1 MYAYVYVH
9 VYVYVYVYAYVYVY
23 VSHWGVG
30 RPAEAPQNLPEQHVF
45 WLMVHLLH
53 RSPDSVRRESF
64 ETLVIKLHP
73 VSSRCQCILC
83 DDM

>member
-1 MYAYVYVH
+1 M
-9 VYVYVYVYAYVYVY
+9 YVYVYMCICVY
-23 VSHWGVG
+23 VSLWAVG
-30 RPAEAPQNLPEQHVF
+30 RPAVAPQNLSGKRVF
-45 WLMVHLLH
+45 WLMLHLLH
-53 RSPDSVRRESF
+53 KSPDSARRTSF